1 MKPIFSKIRVLGTA
15 ALALF
20 LTASCSDI
28 LDEQP
33 RSSYDPTFF
42 KTEKGVEGGVTSMYA
57 HLRYIYGQAY
67 YYNSCLTGTDEA
79 TWGWSADGNFKDAD
93 LSGVGNLTAT
103 TCRSDALWGTAF
115 SNINT
120 ANGVIENGA
129 EVRVNESLVSE
140 ARFFRAFDY
149 FLLVQ
154 TFGGVPLDLGSGE
167 LKFNITPSRTSVRN
181 TVPEVYT
188 KAIFPDL
195 LTAIENLPANPRMTG
210 GVTKT
215 VARLYLAKAYLTYAW
230 WLKNPNNIP
239 TYPEC
244 QRTDPDGHDAAWY
257 FQQAYDVA
265 VTAIE
270 NPGPFG
276 LQESFWMVNAGPND
290 RNMEILLYADHT
302 QEDEYYN
309 GGSLSYGGGGAPD
322 NFAGWMMN
330 WNYTDAR
337 SADNQAVINRIAEQ
351 CYGRPWTRMAPPL
364 GVFTKTFADKVNDSR
379 YDGTFT
385 TVYRGNWST
394 AGQNWESVTNA
405 NGMKVKEREPIFSFV
420 FQDMDKIDYA
430 GEGSKSNLG
439 AGTLPG
445 RADWVLGLDAVGRYV
460 YPGLWK
466 LGPYRTDN
474 GSGAG
479 QPNAGSTRPY
489 NIAKFSELYLV
500 AAEAAVEGAATQAG
514 KSARDLVN
522 VLRARAGRWTYSN
535 AEYKEVDRDFSAEM
549 TAATPAT
556 IDINYILDERS
567 REFYGEGYRWFD
579 LVRTQKWNEYAD
591 SYVICGG
598 KGDHNPQT
606 YSRTIEAF
614 HYLRPIPQGQLDGME
629 MTEEEK
635 TLIRIRDT
643 EIDFLFFKS
652 TRRFFLFLM
661 EEAAVFL
668 WYGLLGRL
676 SSSHRIY
683 VFSLM
688 SMWLPS
694 NKFTVSLRWVS
705 FIT

>member
-129 EVRVNESLVSE
+129 EVGVNESLVSE

-195 LTAIENLPANPRMTG
+195 LTAIENLPANPRVTG

-215 VARLYLAKAYLTYAW
+215 VARLYLAKAYLAYAW

-514 KSARDLVN
+514 KSVRDLVN

-635 TLIRIRDT
+635 DAYQNPGYRD
-643 EIDFLFFKS
+643 
-652 TRRFFLFLM
+652 
-661 EEAAVFL
+661 
-668 WYGLLGRL
+668 
-676 SSSHRIY
+676 
-683 VFSLM
+683 
-688 SMWLPS
+688 
-694 NKFTVSLRWVS
+694 
-705 FIT
+705 

>member
-129 EVRVNESLVSE
+129 EVGVNESLVSE

-195 LTAIENLPANPRMTG
+195 LTAIENLPANPRVTG

-244 QRTDPDGHDAAWY
+244 QRTDPNGHDAAWY

-276 LQESFWMVNAGPND
+276 LQESFWMVNAGSND

-439 AGTLPG
+439 AGTLPD

-635 TLIRIRDT
+635 DAYQNPGYRD
-643 EIDFLFFKS
+643 
-652 TRRFFLFLM
+652 
-661 EEAAVFL
+661 
-668 WYGLLGRL
+668 
-676 SSSHRIY
+676 
-683 VFSLM
+683 
-688 SMWLPS
+688 
-694 NKFTVSLRWVS
+694 
-705 FIT
+705 

>member
-103 TCRSDALWGTAF
+103 TCRSDALWETAF

-129 EVRVNESLVSE
+129 EVGVNESLVSE

-195 LTAIENLPANPRMTG
+195 LTAIENLPANPRVTG

-445 RADWVLGLDAVGRYV
+445 RPDWVLGLDAVGRYV

-514 KSARDLVN
+514 KSVRDLVN

-635 TLIRIRDT
+635 DAYQNPGYRD
-643 EIDFLFFKS
+643 
-652 TRRFFLFLM
+652 
-661 EEAAVFL
+661 
-668 WYGLLGRL
+668 
-676 SSSHRIY
+676 
-683 VFSLM
+683 
-688 SMWLPS
+688 
-694 NKFTVSLRWVS
+694 
-705 FIT
+705 

>member
-129 EVRVNESLVSE
+129 EVGVNESLVSE

-195 LTAIENLPANPRMTG
+195 LTAIENLPANPRVTG

-445 RADWVLGLDAVGRYV
+445 RPDWVLGLDAVGRYV

-514 KSARDLVN
+514 KSVRDLVN

-549 TAATPAT
+549 TATTPAT

-635 TLIRIRDT
+635 DAYQNPGYRD
-643 EIDFLFFKS
+643 
-652 TRRFFLFLM
+652 
-661 EEAAVFL
+661 
-668 WYGLLGRL
+668 
-676 SSSHRIY
+676 
-683 VFSLM
+683 
-688 SMWLPS
+688 
-694 NKFTVSLRWVS
+694 
-705 FIT
+705 

>member
-42 KTEKGVEGGVTSMYA
+42 KTEKGVEGSVTSMYA

-129 EVRVNESLVSE
+129 EVGVNESLVSE

-195 LTAIENLPANPRMTG
+195 LTAIENLPANPRVTG

-244 QRTDPDGHDAAWY
+244 QRTDPNGHDAAWY

-549 TAATPAT
+549 TAATLAT

-635 TLIRIRDT
+635 DAYQNPGYRD
-643 EIDFLFFKS
+643 
-652 TRRFFLFLM
+652 
-661 EEAAVFL
+661 
-668 WYGLLGRL
+668 
-676 SSSHRIY
+676 
-683 VFSLM
+683 
-688 SMWLPS
+688 
-694 NKFTVSLRWVS
+694 
-705 FIT
+705 

>member
-129 EVRVNESLVSE
+129 EVGVNESLVSE

-195 LTAIENLPANPRMTG
+195 LTAIENLPANPRVTG

-364 GVFTKTFADKVNDSR
+364 GVFTKTFVDKVNDSR

-445 RADWVLGLDAVGRYV
+445 RPDWVLGLDAVGRYV

-514 KSARDLVN
+514 KSVRDLVN

-635 TLIRIRDT
+635 DAYQNPGYRD
-643 EIDFLFFKS
+643 
-652 TRRFFLFLM
+652 
-661 EEAAVFL
+661 
-668 WYGLLGRL
+668 
-676 SSSHRIY
+676 
-683 VFSLM
+683 
-688 SMWLPS
+688 
-694 NKFTVSLRWVS
+694 
-705 FIT
+705 

>member
-1 MKPIFSKIRVLGTA
+1 MKPIFSKIRILGTA

-20 LTASCSDI
+20 LTVSCSDI

-42 KTEKGVEGGVTSMYA
+42 KTEKGVEGGITSMYA

-79 TWGWSADGNFKDAD
+79 TWGFSADGNFKDAD

-103 TCRSDALWGTAF
+103 TCRTDALWGTAF

-120 ANGVIENGA
+120 TNGVIENGA
-129 EVRVNESLVSE
+129 EVGVAESLISE

-195 LTAIENLPANPRMTG
+195 LTAIENLPSNPRVTG

-244 QRTDPDGHDAAWY
+244 QRTDPDGHDAGWY

-265 VTAIE
+265 VAAIE

-337 SADNQAVINRIAEQ
+337 SAEGQAVINRIAEQ
-351 CYGRPWTRMAPPL
+351 CYGRPWTRMAPPQ
-364 GVFTKTFADKVNDSR
+364 GVFTKTFSDKVNDSR

-385 TVYRGNWST
+385 SVYRGNWST
-394 AGQNWESVTNA
+394 AGNSWESVTNA
-405 NGMKVKEREPIFSFV
+405 NGMQVKEREPIFSFV
-420 FQDMDKIDYA
+420 FEDMDKIDYS

-500 AAEAAVEGAATQAG
+500 AAEAAVKGATTQAG

-535 AEYKEVDRDFSAEM
+535 AEYKNVDRDFSAEM
-549 TAATPAT
+549 TSATPAT

-591 SYVICGG
+591 TYVICNG
-598 KGDHNPQT
+598 KGDHTPVVYT
-606 YSRTIEAF
+606 RTIESF

-629 MTEEEK
+629 MTTEEK
-635 TLIRIRDT
+635 KAYQNPGYRD
-643 EIDFLFFKS
+643 
-652 TRRFFLFLM
+652 
-661 EEAAVFL
+661 
-668 WYGLLGRL
+668 
-676 SSSHRIY
+676 
-683 VFSLM
+683 
-688 SMWLPS
+688 
-694 NKFTVSLRWVS
+694 
-705 FIT
+705 

>member
-129 EVRVNESLVSE
+129 EVGVNESLVSE

-195 LTAIENLPANPRMTG
+195 LTAIENLPANPRVTG

-330 WNYTDAR
+330 WNYIDAR

-439 AGTLPG
+439 AGTLPD

-635 TLIRIRDT
+635 DAYQNPGYRD
-643 EIDFLFFKS
+643 
-652 TRRFFLFLM
+652 
-661 EEAAVFL
+661 
-668 WYGLLGRL
+668 
-676 SSSHRIY
+676 
-683 VFSLM
+683 
-688 SMWLPS
+688 
-694 NKFTVSLRWVS
+694 
-705 FIT
+705 

>member
-1 MKPIFSKIRVLGTA
+1 MTMKPIFSKIRVLGTA

-129 EVRVNESLVSE
+129 EVGVNESLVSE

-195 LTAIENLPANPRMTG
+195 LTAIENLPANPRVTG

-445 RADWVLGLDAVGRYV
+445 RPDWVLGLDAVGRYV

-514 KSARDLVN
+514 KSVRDLVN

-614 HYLRPIPQGQLDGME
+614 HYLLS
-629 MTEEEK
+629 
-635 TLIRIRDT
+635 LIHI
-643 EIDFLFFKS
+643 
-652 TRRFFLFLM
+652 
-661 EEAAVFL
+661 
-668 WYGLLGRL
+668 
-676 SSSHRIY
+676 
-683 VFSLM
+683 
-688 SMWLPS
+688 
-694 NKFTVSLRWVS
+694 
-705 FIT
+705 